1 MSRALTPPQL
11 AERLQQGD
19 RHALARAITMVEST
33 LERDQEAA
41 DELFA
46 HLHQSTAATFRL
58 GITGAP
64 GVGKSTFIDTFGT
77 HLCDQGHRVA
87 VLAIDPSSPT
97 SGGSLLGD
105 KTRMDQLSLHPSAF
119 IRPSPASTVLGGLAI
134 ATSAAI
140 RLCEAAGYDFIII
153 ETVGTG
159 QSERQVVDATDA
171 VLLLV
176 EPGGGDGLQASKRGL
191 IEHADFIAVTKADG
205 DLRLHAETTLM
216 EFTHAPSAYTPRL
229 PGRSRTFHLLSVH
242 DATSITSLSQEIAS
256 FATLAR
262 PHQQSWRCQ
271 QAKAEFLQV
280 VERTLIERVNSNP
293 FVQAQAHAYASV
305 DHSRR
310 SPFILAKQTV
320 QQLFGDQPE

>member
-1 MSRALTPPQL
+1 MLPALTT
-11 AERLQQGD
+11 GD
-19 RHALARAITMVEST
+19 RSALARAITLVEST
-33 LERDQEAA
+33 LEQDQAAA

-46 HLHQSTAATFRL
+46 HLQRSSAPSFRL

-105 KTRMDQLSLHPSAF
+105 KTRMDQLSVRDSAF

-134 ATSAAI
+134 ATSAAA

-159 QSERQVVDATDA
+159 QSERQVVDVADA

-205 DLRLHAETTLM
+205 DLRPLAEKTLM
-216 EFTHAPSAYTPRL
+216 EFTHAPSPYTPRL
-229 PGRSRTFHLLSVH
+229 PARSRTFHLLSIH
-242 DATSITSLSQEIAS
+242 DSASVASVNEAITA
-256 FATLAR
+256 FAALAR
-262 PHQQSWRCQ
+262 PHQPAWRSQ
-271 QAKAEFLQV
+271 QAESEFLQV
-280 VERTLIERVNSNP
+280 IERTLIERARSHSL
-293 FVQAQAHAYASV
+293 VQAQARAYADQV
-305 DHSRR
+305 SRL
-310 SPFILAKQTV
+310 PFILAKQTIN
-320 QQLFGDQPE
+320 QLISSKVE

>member
-1 MSRALTPPQL
+1 MSRALLPQQL

-19 RHALARAITMVEST
+19 RHALARAITLVEST
-33 LERDQEAA
+33 LDQDQAAA

-46 HLHQSTAATFRL
+46 HLQRPSAPSFRL

-105 KTRMDQLSLHPSAF
+105 KTRMDQLSVRDSAF

-134 ATSAAI
+134 ATSAAA

-159 QSERQVVDATDA
+159 QSERQVVDVADA
-171 VLLLV
+171 VFLLV

-205 DLRLHAETTLM
+205 DLRPLAEKTLM
-216 EFTHAPSAYTPRL
+216 EFTHAPSPYTPRL
-229 PGRSRTFHLLSVH
+229 PARSRTFHLLSIH
-242 DATSITSLSQEIAS
+242 DSASVASLSDEVAA
-256 FATLAR
+256 FAELAR
-262 PHQQSWRCQ
+262 PHQPAWRCQ
-271 QAKAEFLQV
+271 QAESEFMQV
-280 VERTLIERVNSNP
+280 MERTLIERARLHP
-293 FVQAQAHAYASV
+293 LVQAQARAYAEQA
-305 DHSRR
+305 SRL
-310 SPFILAKQTV
+310 PFILAKQTID
-320 QQLFGDQPE
+320 QLISNKVE

>member
-1 MSRALTPPQL
+1 MSRALPPQEL

-19 RHALARAITMVEST
+19 RHALARAITLVEST
-33 LERDQEAA
+33 LEKDQVAA

-46 HLHQSTAATFRL
+46 HLKSPASPSFRL

-105 KTRMDQLSLHPSAF
+105 KTRMDQLSLRDSAF

-134 ATSAAI
+134 ATSAAA

-159 QSERQVVDATDA
+159 QSERHVVDVADA

-205 DLRLHAETTLM
+205 DLRALAEKTLM

-229 PGRSRTFHLLSVH
+229 PARSRTFHLLSMH
-242 DATSITSLSQEIAS
+242 DPASVASVSVEIAA
-256 FATLAR
+256 FAELAR
-262 PHQQSWRCQ
+262 PHQPAWRSQ
-271 QAKAEFLQV
+271 QAESEFLQV
-280 VERTLIERVNSNP
+280 MERTLIERVRSHP
-293 FVQAQAHAYASV
+293 LIQAQAQAYASAEHV
-305 DHSRR
+305 RR
-310 SPFILAKQTV
+310 LPFVLAKQTID
-320 QQLFGDQPE
+320 QLLVDKAE